1 MLDKE
6 DRIKDPNPEVQE
18 EIDKVE
24 KAIAVWEFIKAT
36 APAERGELIRGLF
49 PSLFEKKS
57 EDTDSALEAYLSPQ
71 EPSFGPDEFDTDD
84 GDVGKDLNPMWDAD
98 WDDVF

>member
-6 DRIKDPNPEVQE
+6 DRIKDPNPKVQE

-36 APAERGELIRGLF
+36 APAERGELIRRLF

-71 EPSFGPDEFDTDD
+71 ELDFGPDEFDTDVSGVD
-84 GDVGKDLNPMWDAD
+84 EDLDPMWDAD